1 MRVLSISLIMAVAVI
16 LLFSLDQT
24 SRGAVII
31 CALNAPTC
39 NGTSADDIIFGNGQ
53 DQVIHGLNGNDYVRA
68 ETGRTN
74 YIFGDDGDDI
84 LIGGLGNDGLFGGRG
99 NDRIDGDRGDDSISE
114 DTERIGTFVNNNDV
128 ISGSEGG
135 DYINSGY
142 GVDRIEGGPGND
154 IILPNGFNR
163 DFSFDSVNCGSDTG
177 DRIFIWSGDGEP
189 ANNCEIISDFD
200 R

>member
-1 MRVLSISLIMAVAVI
+1 MRVLLISLITAVALI

-24 SRGAVII
+24 SSAAVIN
-31 CALNAPTC
+31 CSHNAPTC
-39 NGTSADDIIFGNGQ
+39 TGTSADDIIFGNGQ
-53 DQVIHGLNGNDYVRA
+53 DQVIHGLNGNDYVRGDS
-68 ETGRTN
+68 GRTN
-74 YIFGDDGDDI
+74 YIFGDDGADI
-84 LIGGLGNDGLFGGRG
+84 LIGGIDHDGLFGGRG
-99 NDRIDGDRGDDSISE
+99 NDKIDGWRGDDSISE
-114 DTERIGTFVNNNDV
+114 DTERVGTFVNNNDV
-128 ISGSEGG
+128 ISGAEGD

-177 DRIFIWSGDGEP
+177 DRIFIYSGDGETTT
-189 ANNCEIISDFD
+189 NCEIISNFD